1 MPKSISLL
9 DRVHVASPC
18 TAPWAEMAGDERVR
32 FCGLCKLNVYNFSEM
47 TRRDVERLVVEKEG
61 KLCGRYYARA
71 DGTIITKDCPVG
83 WERVKK
89 RMRRTFAATVTVF
102 LTSVA
107 FLVGLTG
114 FTRYSRIL
122 RLRHLEPFKTV
133 AERLDPPSFRGN
145 FSIEGEISVC
155 PPPQPAPQVLLG
167 KVRSR

>member
-1 MPKSISLL
+1 MPKTINLL

-47 TRRDVERLVVEKEG
+47 TRREVERLVAEKEG

-89 RMRRTFAATVTVF
+89 RMRRTFAATVAVF
-102 LTSVA
+102 LASVA

-114 FTRYSRIL
+114 FTRYSRTL
-122 RLRHLEPFKTV
+122 RLRYLEPFKTI
-133 AERLDPPSFRGN
+133 AERLDPPSFRGRMVWGD
-145 FSIEGEISVC
+145 ITVA
-155 PPPQPAPQVLLG
+155 PPQPTPQVLLG